1 MSGVDPRPEE
11 QARLVDEAVLA
22 VTGVRALFPARAALR
37 HAARELAAGQQRPA
51 RSIVQTGAD
60 GTLAVLVA
68 IAVESSAQAP
78 ATARA
83 VAASLRR
90 MLGEGASITVR
101 IRRVTP
107 PAQAALPAG
116 PDLAQV
122 DSPEGDVAWLG

>member
-1 MSGVDPRPEE
+1 MSVIEPAPVDR
-11 QARLVDEAVLA
+11 ARLVDEAVLA
-22 VTGVRALFPARAALR
+22 VEGVRALFPARAALS
-37 HAARELAAGQQRPA
+37 HAARELAAGRERPA

-90 MLGEGASITVR
+90 MLGESASITVR

-107 PAQAALPAG
+107 PADAALSAAPA
-116 PDLAQV
+116 LTQV
-122 DSPEGDVAWLG
+122 ESAERDVPFSG